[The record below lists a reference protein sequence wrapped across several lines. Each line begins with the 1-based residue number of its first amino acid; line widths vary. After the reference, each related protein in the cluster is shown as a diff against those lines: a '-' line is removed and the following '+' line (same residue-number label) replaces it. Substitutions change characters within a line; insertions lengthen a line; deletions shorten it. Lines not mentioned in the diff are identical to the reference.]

1 MGEKTGFS
9 QQDRKAL
16 LRVAVRAA
24 IARASDQQLEDA
36 RPRILAERL
45 TKTSLRNAQIRSL
58 ENLAYTTDKVSDITD
73 FLKKQIGRDARSHG
87 WAKESVGR
95 EVIAVLES
103 LRQKADEIVNDE
115 RAHAADL
122 DADLPR
128 RVHLDLCREFVK
140 HLAAEFMYRKREA

>member
-9 QQDRKAL
+9 QQDRKPL
-16 LRVAVRAA
+16 LRVALRAA
-24 IARASDQQLEDA
+24 IARASDEQLDEG

-45 TKTSLRNAQIRSL
+45 TRTSLKNAKIRSL

-87 WAKESVGR
+87 WAKEKVGH
-95 EVIAVLES
+95 EVIAALES
-103 LRQKADEIVNDE
+103 LRQKADEIVNEE
-115 RAHAADL
+115 RTHAGDI

-140 HLAAEFMYRKREA
+140 HLTAEFMYRNREA

>member
-1 MGEKTGFS
+1 MSEKTGFS
-9 QQDRKAL
+9 QQERKAL
-16 LRVAVRAA
+16 LRVALRAA

-45 TKTSLRNAQIRSL
+45 TRTSLKNTQIHSL
-58 ENLAYTTDKVSDITD
+58 ENLAYTTDKISDITD

-87 WAKESVGR
+87 WAKENVGH
-95 EVIAVLES
+95 EVIAALEL
-103 LRQKADEIVNDE
+103 LRQKADEIVNEE
-115 RAHAADL
+115 RTHVADI

-140 HLAAEFMYRKREA
+140 HLTAEFMYRKREE